1 MAATTKVLTTSGK
14 RKTATARATV
24 RKGTGIIR
32 INKVPLDIVQ
42 PELVR
47 LKVSEPVL
55 IAGPTVVKSLNID
68 VDVRGGGI
76 MGQAEAARCAIA
88 RGIINW
94 TNDVALR
101 DAYLAHD
108 RNILVNDVRVERVQE
123 VRRTGRKSQVPE
135 VVPLKTTG
143 GIFSPHTMETIIN
156 DTRKMFHLWQG
167 RIRGV
172 GRVQG
177 PRRGEEK
184 EPAKR

>member
-24 RKGTGIIR
+24 RKGTGVIR

-55 IAGPTVVKSLNID
+55 IAGIDVTKNLNID

-108 RNILVNDVRVERVQE
+108 RNILVNDVRV
-123 VRRTGRKSQVPE
+123 
-135 VVPLKTTG
+135 
-143 GIFSPHTMETIIN
+143 
-156 DTRKMFHLWQG
+156 
-167 RIRGV
+167 
-172 GRVQG
+172 
-177 PRRGEEK
+177 
-184 EPAKR
+184 

>member
-1 MAATTKVLTTSGK
+1 MAATSKVLTTSGK

-47 LKVSEPVL
+47 LKISEPLL
-55 IAGPTVVKSLNID
+55 IAGAGVAKTLDID
-68 VDVRGGGI
+68 VNVIGGGI

-88 RGIINW
+88 RGIVNW

-108 RNILVNDVRVERVQE
+108 RNLLVNDVRVKESKKYGGSGARAKFQ
-123 VRRTGRKSQVPE
+123 KSY
-135 VVPLKTTG
+135 
-143 GIFSPHTMETIIN
+143 
-156 DTRKMFHLWQG
+156 R
-167 RIRGV
+167 
-172 GRVQG
+172 
-177 PRRGEEK
+177 
-184 EPAKR
+184 

>member
-47 LKVSEPVL
+47 LKISEPVL
-55 IAGPTVVKSLNID
+55 IAGSDVSKGLDID
-68 VDVRGGGI
+68 VNVIGGGM

-88 RGIINW
+88 RGIVNW

-108 RNILVNDVRVERVQE
+108 RNLLVNDVRVKESKKYGGSGARAKFQ
-123 VRRTGRKSQVPE
+123 KSY
-135 VVPLKTTG
+135 
-143 GIFSPHTMETIIN
+143 
-156 DTRKMFHLWQG
+156 R
-167 RIRGV
+167 
-172 GRVQG
+172 
-177 PRRGEEK
+177 
-184 EPAKR
+184 